1 MVLVAAPNPYS
12 ALTVRLASF
21 AEISALVSSA
31 PGWQNGGS
39 GARISSVRQA
49 DWKLPAHAILIRKAG
64 GPRADGD
71 RDARSRRSRA
81 DLWYYGPGK
90 DPGTQEREAYRLY
103 LQTVPAFRPDTGESF
118 VAANCRVYT
127 IEEEAEPFPYVD
139 QDTGWRVLVGP
150 VVITW
155 SEIPAL

>member
-1 MVLVAAPNPYS
+1 MTTLVAAPNPYS

-21 AEISALVSSA
+21 AEIAALVSTA
-31 PGWQNGGS
+31 TGWKNDDS

-49 DWKLPAHAILIRKAG
+49 NWELPTHAILIRKAG
-64 GPRADGD
+64 GPPGE
-71 RDARSRRSRA
+71 RDARIRRSRA
-81 DLWYYGPGK
+81 DLWYFGPGK

-118 VAANCRVYT
+118 VAAHCRVYT

-139 QDTGWRVLVGP
+139 TDTGWRVLVGP
-150 VVITW
+150 VVVTW
-155 SEIPAL
+155 SEVPVS